1 MMLEYFFWLNV
12 LVVVYTY
19 LGYGLILLILNLL
32 FSRKNRISTKTEHAE
47 VSILIAAYNEE
58 DWIVEKINNTLSLD
72 YPAKLLKVIVITD
85 GSTDET
91 YQKAKSCSNSTGISV
106 EVYHQPERKG
116 KLAAIERIMPLVKSP
131 ITVFTDANTHLNS
144 QAIQHLVHHYHNP
157 KIGAVAGEK
166 RISSANKDEASS
178 AGEGL
183 YWKYESLLKAW
194 DAKLYSAVGAAGELF
209 SIRTNLYENIPPDTL
224 IEDFYL
230 TMTVLRKG
238 YRIAYA
244 ADAYAVEGSSA
255 SVGEELKRKIRIAAG
270 GLQASWR
277 LRDLLNP
284 FRYGVFSWQ
293 FLSHK
298 VLRWTLA
305 PLALPLVFV
314 SNLLLAF
321 SAGKLYLG
329 IFILQILFYLLA
341 LLGWFFE
348 KKQLKIK
355 AFFIPYYFCI
365 MNYSVFLGFA
375 RLLKK
380 QQTVLWEKAERKRNQ

>member
-1 MMLEYFFWLNV
+1 MLKLFFWLNV

-19 LGYGLILLILNLL
+19 LGYGFILLVLNLL
-32 FSRKNRISTKTEHAE
+32 SFRKNRNKKITAE
-47 VSILIAAYNEE
+47 KPGVSILIAAYNEE

-72 YPAKLLKVIVITD
+72 YPNELLNVIVITD

-91 YQKAKSCSNSTGISV
+91 LQKVKSCSIPTGVSFK
-106 EVYHQPERKG
+106 VYHQSERKG
-116 KLAAIERIMPLVKSP
+116 KLAAIERVMPLVRTP
-131 ITVFTDANTHLNS
+131 ITVFTDANTQLNL
-144 QAIQHLVHHYHNP
+144 QAIQHLVRHYHNP

-166 RISSANKDEASS
+166 RINSANKDEASS
-178 AGEGL
+178 AGEGM
-183 YWKYESLLKAW
+183 YWEYESLLKRW
-194 DAKLYSAVGAAGELF
+194 DANLYSAVGAAGELF
-209 SIRTNLYENIPPDTL
+209 SIRTDLYEKIPADTL

-244 ADAYAVEGSSA
+244 ADAYASEAASA

-284 FRYGVFSWQ
+284 FRYGIFSWQ
-293 FLSHK
+293 FFSHK
-298 VLRWTLA
+298 ILRWTLA
-305 PLALPLVFV
+305 PLALPIVFIL
-314 SNLLLAF
+314 NLLLAF
-321 SAGKLYLG
+321 SNGQVYQGLL
-329 IFILQILFYLLA
+329 ILQILFYLLA
-341 LLGWFFE
+341 LMGWIFE

-355 AFFIPYYFCI
+355 AFFIPYYFCV

-375 RLLKK
+375 RLLKG
-380 QQTVLWEKAERKRNQ
+380 QQTVLWEKVERKRNQ

>member
-12 LVVVYTY
+12 MVVVYTY

-32 FSRKNRISTKTEHAE
+32 FFRKNRIYTTTEHPE

-72 YPAKLLKVIVITD
+72 YPTELLKVIVITD

-91 YQKAKSCSNSTGISV
+91 FQKAKSCSIPVGMSF
-106 EVYHQPERKG
+106 EVHHQPERQG

-144 QAIQHLVHHYHNP
+144 QAIQHLVRHYHNP

-209 SIRTNLYENIPPDTL
+209 SIRTDLYENIPADTL

-244 ADAYAVEGSSA
+244 ADAYALEGSST

-321 SAGKLYLG
+321 SAGRLYLG

>member
-1 MMLEYFFWLNV
+1 MLEYFFWLNV
-12 LVVVYTY
+12 LIIVYTY
-19 LGYGLILLILNLL
+19 IGYGLILLILNSL
-32 FSRKNRISTKTEHAE
+32 FFRKNQTTPTEHPG

-72 YPAKLLKVIVITD
+72 YPTELLKVMVITD
-85 GSTDET
+85 GSIDGTL
-91 YQKAKSCSNSTGISV
+91 QKAKSCCIPVGMSL
-106 EVYHQPERKG
+106 EVHHQPERKG
-116 KLAAIERIMPLVKSP
+116 KLAAIERIMPLVKTP
-131 ITVFTDANTHLNS
+131 ITVFTDANTHLNRL
-144 QAIQHLVHHYHNP
+144 AIQHLVRHYHNP

-178 AGEGL
+178 AGEGI

-209 SIRTNLYENIPPDTL
+209 SIRTALYENIPGDTL

-244 ADAYAVEGSSA
+244 ADAYALEGASA

-293 FLSHK
+293 FFSHK

-305 PLALPLVFV
+305 PLALPVVFV
-314 SNLLLAF
+314 LNLLLAF
-321 SAGKLYLG
+321 SIGRFYLG
-329 IFILQILFYLLA
+329 LLILHILFYLLA
-341 LLGWFFE
+341 LLGWIFE
-348 KKQLKIK
+348 KKQIKIK
-355 AFFIPYYFCI
+355 AFFIPYYFCV

-375 RLLKK
+375 RLLKGE
-380 QQTVLWEKAERKRNQ
+380 QTVLWEKSERKRNQ

>member
-1 MMLEYFFWLNV
+1 MLEWFFWLNV
-12 LVVVYTY
+12 LIVVYTY
-19 LGYGLILLILNLL
+19 LGYGLILLIINLL
-32 FSRKNRISTKTEHAE
+32 FFRKNQTTPTERPE

-72 YPAKLLKVIVITD
+72 YPTELLKVIVITD
-85 GSTDET
+85 GSTDGT
-91 YQKAKSCSNSTGISV
+91 FQKAKSCSIPAGLSV
-106 EVYHQPERKG
+106 EVHHQSERKG
-116 KLAAIERIMPLVKSP
+116 KLAAIERIMPLVRTP
-131 ITVFTDANTHLNS
+131 ITVFTDANTHLNR
-144 QAIQHLVHHYHNP
+144 QAILHLVRHYQNP

-166 RISSANKDEASS
+166 RISSAKKDEASS
-178 AGEGL
+178 AGEGI

-194 DAKLYSAVGAAGELF
+194 DANVYSSVGAAGELF
-209 SIRTNLYENIPPDTL
+209 SIRTTLYENIPADTL

-244 ADAYAVEGSSA
+244 ADAYALEGASV

-293 FLSHK
+293 FFSHK

-305 PLALPLVFV
+305 PLALPIVFIL
-314 SNLLLAF
+314 NLLLAF
-321 SAGKLYLG
+321 SIGRLYLG
-329 IFILQILFYLLA
+329 LFILQILFYLLA
-341 LLGWFFE
+341 LMGWVFE
-348 KKQLKIK
+348 KKQIKIK
-355 AFFIPYYFCI
+355 AFFIPYYFCV
-365 MNYSVFLGFA
+365 MNYSVFLGFV
-375 RLLKK
+375 RLLKG
-380 QQTVLWEKAERKRNQ
+380 QQTVLWEKSERKRNI

>member
-1 MMLEYFFWLNV
+1 MLEWFFWLNV
-12 LVVVYTY
+12 LIVVYTY
-19 LGYGLILLILNLL
+19 LGYGLILLIINLL
-32 FSRKNRISTKTEHAE
+32 LFRKNPITTAE
-47 VSILIAAYNEE
+47 YPAVSILIAAYNEE

-72 YPAKLLKVIVITD
+72 YPTELLKVIVITD
-85 GSTDET
+85 GSTDGTFQE
-91 YQKAKSCSNSTGISV
+91 AKSCSIPAGLSV
-106 EVYHQPERKG
+106 EFHHQPERKG
-116 KLAAIERIMPLVKSP
+116 KLAAIERIMPLVRTP
-131 ITVFTDANTHLNS
+131 ITIFTDANTHLNR
-144 QAIQHLVHHYHNP
+144 QAILHLVRHYQNP
-157 KIGAVAGEK
+157 NIGAVAGEK
-166 RISSANKDEASS
+166 RISSTNKDEASS
-178 AGEGL
+178 AGEGI

-194 DAKLYSAVGAAGELF
+194 DANLYSAVGAAGELF
-209 SIRTNLYENIPPDTL
+209 SIRTDLYENIPPDTL

-244 ADAYAVEGSSA
+244 ADAYALEGSST

-293 FLSHK
+293 FFSHK

-305 PLALPLVFV
+305 PLALPIVFV
-314 SNLLLAF
+314 LNLLLAF
-321 SAGKLYLG
+321 SIGRLYIGLL
-329 IFILQILFYLLA
+329 ILQMLFYLMA
-341 LLGWFFE
+341 LMGWIFE

-355 AFFIPYYFCI
+355 AFFIPYYFCV

-375 RLLKK
+375 RLLKG
-380 QQTVLWEKAERKRNQ
+380 QQTVLWEKSERKRNQ

>member
-1 MMLEYFFWLNV
+1 MLELFFWLNILIV
-12 LVVVYTY
+12 AYTY

-32 FSRKNRISTKTEHAE
+32 FFKKNQSTKTENPE

-72 YPAKLLKVIVITD
+72 YPAELLKVIVITD
-85 GSTDET
+85 GSTDGT
-91 YQKAKSCSNSTGISV
+91 FQKAKSCSVPAGISF

-116 KLAAIERIMPLVKSP
+116 KLAAIERIMPLVKTP
-131 ITVFTDANTHLNS
+131 VTIFTDANTTLNR
-144 QAIQHLVHHYHNP
+144 QAIRQLVCHYNNP

-166 RISSANKDEASS
+166 RVSSANKDEASS
-178 AGEGL
+178 AGEGI
-183 YWKYESLLKAW
+183 YWKYESLLKRW
-194 DAKLYSAVGAAGELF
+194 DANLYSAVGAAGELF
-209 SIRTNLYENIPPDTL
+209 SIRTALYESIPADTL

-244 ADAYAVEGSSA
+244 ADAYASEGASA

-270 GLQASWR
+270 GIQASWR

-305 PLALPLVFV
+305 PLALPIVFLL
-314 SNLLLAF
+314 NLLLAF
-321 SAGKLYLG
+321 SMKPWYISL
-329 IFILQILFYLLA
+329 FILQILFYLLA
-341 LLGWFFE
+341 LLGWIFE
-348 KKQLKIK
+348 KKQIKIK
-355 AFFIPYYFCI
+355 AFFIPYYFCV
-365 MNYSVFLGFA
+365 MNFSVFMGFA
-375 RLLKK
+375 RLLKN

>member
-1 MMLEYFFWLNV
+1 MLELFFWLNV
-12 LVVVYTY
+12 LIVAYTY

-32 FSRKNRISTKTEHAE
+32 FSKKNQSTKTENPE

-72 YPAKLLKVIVITD
+72 YPAELLKVIVITD
-85 GSTDET
+85 GSTDGT
-91 YQKAKSCSNSTGISV
+91 FQKAKSCPVPAGISF

-116 KLAAIERIMPLVKSP
+116 KLAAIERIMPLVKTP
-131 ITVFTDANTHLNS
+131 VTIFTDANTTLNR
-144 QAIQHLVHHYHNP
+144 QAIWQLICHYNNP

-166 RISSANKDEASS
+166 RVSSANKDEASS
-178 AGEGL
+178 AGEGI
-183 YWKYESLLKAW
+183 YWKYESLLKRW
-194 DAKLYSAVGAAGELF
+194 DANLYSAVGAAGELF
-209 SIRTNLYENIPPDTL
+209 SIRTALYESIPADTL

-244 ADAYAVEGSSA
+244 ADAYASEGASA

-270 GLQASWR
+270 GIQASWR

-305 PLALPLVFV
+305 PLALPIVFLL
-314 SNLLLAF
+314 NLLLAF
-321 SAGKLYLG
+321 SMKPWYISL
-329 IFILQILFYLLA
+329 FILQILFYLLA
-341 LLGWFFE
+341 LLGWIFE
-348 KKQLKIK
+348 KKQIKIK
-355 AFFIPYYFCI
+355 AFFIPYYFCV
-365 MNYSVFLGFA
+365 MNFSVFMGFA
-375 RLLKK
+375 RLLKN

>member
-1 MMLEYFFWLNV
+1 MLELFFWLNV
-12 LVVVYTY
+12 LIVVYTY
-19 LGYGLILLILNLL
+19 LGYGLILLIINLL
-32 FSRKNRISTKTEHAE
+32 FFKKSQSTKTEKPE

-72 YPAKLLKVIVITD
+72 YPAELLKVIVITD
-85 GSTDET
+85 GSSDGTF
-91 YQKAKSCSNSTGISV
+91 QKAKSCSVPPGMSV
-106 EVYHQPERKG
+106 EVHHQPERKG
-116 KLAAIERIMPLVKSP
+116 KLAAIERIMPLVKTP
-131 ITVFTDANTHLNS
+131 ITIFTDANTQLNK

-178 AGEGL
+178 AGEGM
-183 YWKYESLLKAW
+183 YWKYESLLKCW
-194 DAKLYSAVGAAGELF
+194 DANLYSAVGAAGELF
-209 SIRTNLYENIPPDTL
+209 SIRTALYEKIPGDTL
-224 IEDFYL
+224 IEDFFL

-244 ADAYAVEGSSA
+244 ADAYALESASA

-284 FRYGVFSWQ
+284 FRYGIFSWQ
-293 FLSHK
+293 FFSHK
-298 VLRWTLA
+298 ILRWTLA
-305 PLALPLVFV
+305 PLALPIVFLL
-314 SNLLLAF
+314 NLLLAF
-321 SAGKLYLG
+321 SNGQVYQGLL
-329 IFILQILFYLLA
+329 ILQTLFYLLA
-341 LLGWFFE
+341 LMGWIFE

-355 AFFIPYYFCI
+355 AFFIPYYFCV

-375 RLLKK
+375 RLLKG

>member
-1 MMLEYFFWLNV
+1 MLEWFFWLNV
-12 LVVVYTY
+12 LIVVYTY

-32 FSRKNRISTKTEHAE
+32 LFKKNQSTNIKLPE

-72 YPAKLLKVIVITD
+72 YPAELLKVIIITD
-85 GSTDET
+85 GSTDGT
-91 YQKAKSCSNSTGISV
+91 FQKAKSCSVPVGMSV
-106 EVYHQPERKG
+106 EVYHQNERQG
-116 KLAAIERIMPLVKSP
+116 KLAAIERIMPLVKTP
-131 ITVFTDANTHLNS
+131 ITIFTDANTQLNK
-144 QAIQHLVHHYHNP
+144 QAIQNLVRHYQNP

-166 RISSANKDEASS
+166 RIHSANKDEASS

-183 YWKYESLLKAW
+183 YWKYESLLKSW
-194 DAKLYSAVGAAGELF
+194 DANLYSVVGAAGELF
-209 SIRTNLYENIPPDTL
+209 SIRTALFEKIPADTL
-224 IEDFYL
+224 IEDFFL

-244 ADAYAVEGSSA
+244 ADAYALEGASA

-293 FLSHK
+293 FFSHK
-298 VLRWTLA
+298 ILRWTLA
-305 PLALPLVFV
+305 PLAMPLVFV
-314 SNLLLAF
+314 SNLWLAF
-321 SAGKLYLG
+321 TMESWYISLL
-329 IFILQILFYLLA
+329 ILQVLFYLLA
-341 LLGWFFE
+341 LMGWVFE

-355 AFFIPYYFCI
+355 AFFIPYYFCV

-375 RLLKK
+375 RLLKG

>member
-1 MMLEYFFWLNV
+1 MLEWFFWLNV
-12 LVVVYTY
+12 LIIVYTY
-19 LGYGLILLILNLL
+19 LGYGLILLILNSLL
-32 FSRKNRISTKTEHAE
+32 FRKNQTTTTEHPE

-58 DWIVEKINNTLSLD
+58 DWIVEKINNTLALD
-72 YPAKLLKVIVITD
+72 YPTELLKVMVITD
-85 GSTDET
+85 GSTDGT
-91 YQKAKSCSNSTGISV
+91 FQKAKSCCIPAGMSL
-106 EVYHQPERKG
+106 EVHHQPERKG
-116 KLAAIERIMPLVKSP
+116 KLAAIERIMPLVKTP
-131 ITVFTDANTHLNS
+131 ITVFTDANTHLNR
-144 QAIQHLVHHYHNP
+144 QAIQHLIRHYHSPN
-157 KIGAVAGEK
+157 IGAVAGEK

-178 AGEGL
+178 AGEGI

-209 SIRTNLYENIPPDTL
+209 SIRTALYENIPADTL

-244 ADAYAVEGSSA
+244 ADAYALEGASA

-293 FLSHK
+293 FFSHK

-305 PLALPLVFV
+305 PLALPIVFIL
-314 SNLLLAF
+314 NLLLAF
-321 SAGKLYLG
+321 SIGQFYVGLVA
-329 IFILQILFYLLA
+329 LQILFYLLA
-341 LLGWFFE
+341 LLGWIFE

-355 AFFIPYYFCI
+355 AFFIPYYFCV
-365 MNYSVFLGFA
+365 MNYSVFLGFS
-375 RLLKK
+375 RLLMG
-380 QQTVLWEKAERKRNQ
+380 QQTVLWEKSERKRNQ

>member
-1 MMLEYFFWLNV
+1 MLELFFWLNV
-12 LVVVYTY
+12 LIVVYTY

-32 FSRKNRISTKTEHAE
+32 LFKKNQSRKIELPE

-72 YPAKLLKVIVITD
+72 YPAELLKVIIITD
-85 GSTDET
+85 GSTDGT
-91 YQKAKSCSNSTGISV
+91 FQKAKSCSVPVGMSV
-106 EVYHQPERKG
+106 EVHHQNERKG
-116 KLAAIERIMPLVKSP
+116 KLAAIERIMPLVKTP
-131 ITVFTDANTHLNS
+131 ITIFTDANTQLNK
-144 QAIQHLVHHYHNP
+144 QAIQHLVRHYQNP

-166 RISSANKDEASS
+166 RIHSANKDEASS

-183 YWKYESLLKAW
+183 YWKYESLLKSW
-194 DAKLYSAVGAAGELF
+194 DANLYSVVGAAGELF
-209 SIRTNLYENIPPDTL
+209 SIRTALFEKIPADTL
-224 IEDFYL
+224 IEDFFL

-238 YRIAYA
+238 YRIAHA
-244 ADAYAVEGSSA
+244 ADAYALEGASA

-293 FLSHK
+293 FFSHK
-298 VLRWTLA
+298 ILRWTLA

-314 SNLLLAF
+314 LNFWLAF
-321 SAGKLYLG
+321 TMESWYISLL
-329 IFILQILFYLLA
+329 ILQVLFYLLA
-341 LLGWFFE
+341 LMGWVFE

-355 AFFIPYYFCI
+355 VFFIPYYFCV

-375 RLLKK
+375 RLLKG

>member
-1 MMLEYFFWLNV
+1 MLELFFWLNV

-19 LGYGLILLILNLL
+19 LGYGLILLVLNLM
-32 FSRKNRISTKTEHAE
+32 FFRKNSNKKITTEKPG

-58 DWIVEKINNTLSLD
+58 DWIVEKIKNTLSLN
-72 YPAKLLKVIVITD
+72 YPAELLKMIVITD
-85 GSTDET
+85 GSTDGT
-91 YQKAKSCSNSTGISV
+91 LQKAKSCTVPAGMSI
-106 EVYHQPERKG
+106 EIHHQSERKG
-116 KLAAIERIMPLVKSP
+116 KLAAIERIMPLVRTP
-131 ITVFTDANTHLNS
+131 ITVFTDANTQLNQQS
-144 QAIQHLVHHYHNP
+144 IQNLVCHYDNP

-178 AGEGL
+178 AGEGI
-183 YWKYESLLKAW
+183 YWKYESLLKRW
-194 DAKLYSAVGAAGELF
+194 DANLYSAVGAAGELF
-209 SIRTNLYENIPPDTL
+209 SIRTALYEKIPADTL

-244 ADAYAVEGSSA
+244 ADAYASEAASA

-270 GLQASWR
+270 GIQASWR

-305 PLALPLVFV
+305 PLALPIVFLL
-314 SNLLLAF
+314 NLLLAF
-321 SAGKLYLG
+321 SIKPWYIIL
-329 IFILQILFYLLA
+329 FILQILFYLLA
-341 LLGWFFE
+341 LMGWIFE

-355 AFFIPYYFCI
+355 AFFVPYYFCV

-375 RLLKK
+375 RLLKG

>member
-1 MMLEYFFWLNV
+1 MLELFFWLNILIV
-12 LVVVYTY
+12 AYTY

-32 FSRKNRISTKTEHAE
+32 FFKKKQSTKTENPE

-72 YPAKLLKVIVITD
+72 YPAELLKVIVITD
-85 GSTDET
+85 GSTDGT
-91 YQKAKSCSNSTGISV
+91 FQKAKSCSVPAGISF

-116 KLAAIERIMPLVKSP
+116 KLAAIERIMPLVKTP
-131 ITVFTDANTHLNS
+131 VTIFTDANTTLNL
-144 QAIQHLVHHYHNP
+144 QAIRQLVCHYNNP

-166 RISSANKDEASS
+166 RVSSANKDEASS
-178 AGEGL
+178 AGEGI
-183 YWKYESLLKAW
+183 YWKYESLLKRW
-194 DAKLYSAVGAAGELF
+194 DANLYSAVGAAGELF
-209 SIRTNLYENIPPDTL
+209 SIRTALYESIPADTL

-244 ADAYAVEGSSA
+244 ADAYASEGASA

-270 GLQASWR
+270 GIQASWR

-305 PLALPLVFV
+305 PLALPIVFLL
-314 SNLLLAF
+314 NLLLAF
-321 SAGKLYLG
+321 SMKPWYISL
-329 IFILQILFYLLA
+329 FILQILFYLLA
-341 LLGWFFE
+341 LLGWIFE
-348 KKQLKIK
+348 KKQIKIK
-355 AFFIPYYFCI
+355 AFFIPYYFCV
-365 MNYSVFLGFA
+365 MNFSVFMGFA
-375 RLLKK
+375 RLLKN

>member
-1 MMLEYFFWLNV
+1 MLELFFWLNV
-12 LVVVYTY
+12 LIVVYTY

-32 FSRKNRISTKTEHAE
+32 FFKKNQSTETEKPE
-47 VSILIAAYNEE
+47 VSVLIAAYNEE

-72 YPAKLLKVIVITD
+72 YPAELLKVIVITD
-85 GSTDET
+85 GSTDGT
-91 YQKAKSCSNSTGISV
+91 FQKAKSCSVPTGMSV
-106 EVYHQPERKG
+106 EVYHQNERKG
-116 KLAAIERIMPLVKSP
+116 KLAAIERIMPLVKTP
-131 ITVFTDANTHLNS
+131 ITIFTDANTHLNQQS
-144 QAIQHLVHHYHNP
+144 IQRLVYHYHNP

-178 AGEGL
+178 AGEGM
-183 YWKYESLLKAW
+183 YWKYESLLKRW
-194 DAKLYSAVGAAGELF
+194 DAQLYSAVGAAGELF
-209 SIRTNLYENIPPDTL
+209 SIRTDLYENIPADTL

-244 ADAYAVEGSSA
+244 ADAYALEGASA

-284 FRYGVFSWQ
+284 FRYGIFSWQ
-293 FLSHK
+293 FFSHK
-298 VLRWTLA
+298 ILRWTLA
-305 PLALPLVFV
+305 PLALPIVFIL
-314 SNLLLAF
+314 NLLLAF
-321 SAGKLYLG
+321 SNGQVYQGLL
-329 IFILQILFYLLA
+329 ILQILFYLLA
-341 LLGWFFE
+341 LLGWIFE

-355 AFFIPYYFCI
+355 AFFIPYYFCV

-375 RLLKK
+375 RLLKG
-380 QQTVLWEKAERKRNQ
+380 QQTVLWEKVERKRNQ